1 MLSKGIYAR
10 ERRRKLN
17 VGEMT
22 NEKGVEARKKTANG
36 GNEKKNGSRKKGSRK
51 RQGRKDRT
59 VWEVRRKRTN
69 DVQTEV
75 TGERRKVGR
84 E

>member
-22 NEKGVEARKKTANG
+22 NEKGGEARKKPQTT
-36 GNEKKNGSRKKGSRK
+36 EIKKNRKKKARK
-51 RQGRKDRT
+51 
-59 VWEVRRKRTN
+59 
-69 DVQTEV
+69 
-75 TGERRKVGR
+75 
-84 E
+84 

>member
-22 NEKGVEARKKTANG
+22 NEKGGEAIKNTAKG
-36 GNEKKNGSRKKGSRK
+36 GNEKKNGSRKRGRRKKGSRK
-51 RQGRKDRT
+51 RQGRKGRT
-59 VWEVRRKRTN
+59 EGNEGV
-69 DVQTEV
+69 
-75 TGERRKVGR
+75 
-84 E
+84 